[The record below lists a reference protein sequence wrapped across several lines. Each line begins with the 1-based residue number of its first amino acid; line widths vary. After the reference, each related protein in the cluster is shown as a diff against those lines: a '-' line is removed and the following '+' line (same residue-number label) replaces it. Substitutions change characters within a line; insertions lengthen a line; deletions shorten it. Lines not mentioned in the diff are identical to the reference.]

1 MKTNKSSVTKLI
13 LPYLAHRKILIA
25 ISILFSAASVVLS
38 LYLPRLVGNAIDLM
52 TAKNRVDFGG
62 IEKIVIT
69 AAAVIAAT
77 ALLQWLTNIIN
88 NKIVFETV
96 SDIRCDGFK
105 HIQSLPLSYLDT
117 HKTGETVNRLISDAD
132 QFADGLLL
140 GFTQLFSGLTT
151 IGVTIGLM
159 LSINTVIAL
168 TVIILTPISIFVA
181 KFIAKR
187 SFDLFKKQ
195 SEQQAELTALT
206 EEMIGNQKL
215 VKSYSYEDRALDR
228 FGKINS
234 GYLKIALKATFFS
247 SLTNPTTRFINS
259 LIYAVVGVIG
269 ALFAISGGI
278 TVGAFVSLLSYANQ
292 YTKPFNEISGVIT
305 ELQNAFACA
314 ERLFELINSPA
325 ETPDSQGAEV
335 LTNAEGNIEIEN
347 VGFSYSPERP
357 LIENLNLSVKN
368 GQRIALV
375 GPTGCGKTTVIN
387 LLMRFYDVG
396 KGSISVDGTNIKNIT
411 RQSLRTSYGMVLQE
425 TWIKNT
431 TVREN
436 IAIGKPGATNE
447 EIIAAA
453 KAAYAHNFIEQLPN
467 GYDTVIGGD
476 DSGLSEGQKQLL
488 CIARVM
494 ISRPNMLILDEATSS
509 IDTRTEQKIQSAFQ
523 KLMCDHTSFIVAHR
537 LSTIRSADIILV
549 MKDGNIIEKGSHKEL
564 LKLHGFYYNLYNS
577 QFE

>member
-13 LPYLAHRKILIA
+13 LPYLAHRKILIVL
-25 ISILFSAASVVLS
+25 SILFSAASVVLS

>member
-1 MKTNKSSVTKLI
+1 MKKNKSSLMKSV
-13 LPYLAHRKILIA
+13 LPYLAHRKFLIA
-25 ISILFSAASVVLS
+25 VSFVFSAATVVLS
-38 LYLPRLVGNAIDLM
+38 LYLPRLIGNAIDLM
-52 TAKNRVDFGG
+52 TTKNNVDFNG
-62 IEKIVIT
+62 ISRIIPVSVL
-69 AAAVIAAT
+69 VIAA
-77 ALLQWLTNIIN
+77 AAIFQWLTNIIN
-88 NKIVFETV
+88 NKIVFEVV
-96 SDIRCDGFK
+96 SDIRIDGFK

-117 HKTGETVNRLISDAD
+117 HKTGETVNRMISDAD

-140 GFTQLFSGLTT
+140 GFTQLFSGLVT

-159 LSINTVIAL
+159 LSINIAIAL

-195 SEQQAELTALT
+195 SARQAELTGLT
-206 EEMIGNQKL
+206 EEIIGNQRL
-215 VKSYSYEDRALDR
+215 VKAYCYENRALDR
-228 FGKINS
+228 FGKINKN
-234 GYLKIALKATFFS
+234 YLSVALKATFFS

-259 LIYAVVGVIG
+259 LIYAVIGVIG

-292 YTKPFNEISGVIT
+292 YTKPFNEISGVVT

-325 ETPDSQGAEV
+325 EKPDEPTAKILNQAD
-335 LTNAEGNIEIEN
+335 GNVEISD
-347 VGFSYSPERP
+347 VSFSYSPDRK
-357 LIENLNLSVKN
+357 LIENLNLSVKS
-368 GQRIALV
+368 GQRVALV

-387 LLMRFYDVG
+387 LLMRFYDVDS
-396 KGSISVDGTNIKNIT
+396 GSVAVDGTNIKNIT
-411 RQSLRTSYGMVLQE
+411 RRSLRTNYGMVLQE
-425 TWIKNT
+425 TWIKNA
-431 TVREN
+431 TVSEN
-436 IAIGKPGATNE
+436 IAIGNPSASRE

-453 KAAYAHNFIEQLPN
+453 KAAHAHHFIEQLPK

-476 DSGLSEGQKQLL
+476 DNGLSEGQKQLL

-494 ISRPNMLILDEATSS
+494 ISRPRMLILDEATSS

-523 KLMCDHTSFIVAHR
+523 KLMEGHTSFIVAHR

-549 MKDGNIIEKGSHKEL
+549 MKDGNIIEKGNHKEL
-564 LKLHGFYYNLYNS
+564 LRKRGFYYNLYNS

>member
-1 MKTNKSSVTKLI
+1 MKTNKSSVMKSI
-13 LPYLAHRKILIA
+13 RPYLAHRKMLIA
-25 ISILFSAASVVLS
+25 VSILFSAASVVLS

-52 TAKNRVDFGG
+52 TAKNRVDFDG
-62 IEKIVIT
+62 IGKIVVT

-88 NKIVFETV
+88 NKIVFEVV
-96 SDIRCDGFK
+96 SDIRCDGFR

-151 IGVTIGLM
+151 IAVTIGLM
-159 LSINTVIAL
+159 ISINTAIAL
-168 TVIILTPISIFVA
+168 TVIVLTPISIFVA

-215 VKSYSYEDRALDR
+215 VKSYSYEERALDR
-228 FGKINS
+228 FGKINH

-259 LIYAVVGVIG
+259 LIYAVVGVVG

-314 ERLFELINSPA
+314 ERLFELINSPV
-325 ETPDSQGAEV
+325 ETPDSSDSEILA
-335 LTNAEGNIEIEN
+335 NANGNIDIEN
-347 VGFSYSPERP
+347 VSFSYSPERP
-357 LIENLNLSVKN
+357 LIENLNLATKS

-387 LLMRFYDVG
+387 LLMRFYDVD
-396 KGSISVDGTNIKNIT
+396 KGSISIDGTNIKNIT
-411 RQSLRTSYGMVLQE
+411 RRSLRTSYGMVLQE
-425 TWIKNT
+425 TWIKNA

-436 IAIGKPGATNE
+436 IAIGKPGASDE

-494 ISRPNMLILDEATSS
+494 ISRPDMLILDEATSS
-509 IDTRTEQKIQSAFQ
+509 IDTRTEQKIQAAFQ
-523 KLMCDHTSFIVAHR
+523 KLMSGHTSFIVAHR

-549 MKDGNIIEKGSHKEL
+549 MKDGNIIEKGNHKEL